1 MRLPPLNALK
11 AFEAA
16 ARLGSFVAASEELGV
31 SAAAVSMQVRNLETY
46 LKKKLFTR
54 SNNRITLTDAGM
66 AIYPGTAQSLSGIA
80 SLTERILDPETRSRI
95 VVSTLPSLAE
105 RWLVPRLADFA
116 RAEPGPSVELRI
128 EDDPVEFARDKIGVR
143 ITFGDH
149 LYPEFRSDVLFRDT
163 VTPLMAPGVAIPFE
177 DERDLLHVADDS
189 LIHVDWGPKY
199 GSQPRW
205 SDWFET
211 AGSARTPDITK
222 GTSVTTTSAAI
233 ALATRGMGVALAPRS
248 LAAAE
253 LASGVLIAPSPV
265 NLILSH
271 PYCAISSHTPQSDR
285 YLRRFI
291 DWLVRDD
298 SGNAAEPGRRVQ
310 NEERRQ

>member
-1 MRLPPLNALK
+1 MKLPPLNALK

-66 AIYPGTAQSLSGIA
+66 AVYPGIAQSLNGIA
-80 SLTERILDPETRSRI
+80 GLTERILDPETRSRI

-105 RWLVPRLADFA
+105 RWLAPRLADFA
-116 RAEPGPSVELRI
+116 RAQPGPSVELRI

-143 ITFGDH
+143 ITFGDL
-149 LYPEFRSDVLFRDT
+149 LYPDFRSDFLFKDT
-163 VTPLMAPGVAIPFE
+163 VTPLVAPGMATPLE
-177 DERDLLHVADDS
+177 TEWELLQVADDN

-205 SDWFET
+205 RDWFEA
-211 AGSARTPDITK
+211 AGVSRIPDIAK
-222 GTSVTTTSAAI
+222 GTKVTTTSAAI
-233 ALATRGMGVALAPRS
+233 ALATRGMGIALAPKS

-253 LASGVLIAPSPV
+253 LASGVLINPSPV
-265 NLILSH
+265 NLTLAH
-271 PYCAISSHTPQSDR
+271 PYCAVSSHSRQNDR
-285 YLRRFI
+285 YLRQFI
-291 DWLVRDD
+291 DWLVRD
-298 SGNAAEPGRRVQ
+298 SSANAAEPDQ
-310 NEERRQ
+310 PA